1 MAKKSFSDLCV
12 GPILSRAFSNTDLK
26 DITAAVSS
34 RLIGQK
40 AELTLN
46 NKYDQTGWSLA
57 QSDGHYHSHLIGP
70 AYVSVRSEAG
80 ASGNVEVKKDFPFLR
95 SSPLLRIALPC
106 CWAGW

>member
-1 MAKKSFSDLCV
+1 MKFQKNRKS
-12 GPILSRAFSNTDLK
+12 SRPNLK

-46 NKYDQTGWSLA
+46 NKYDQTGWSLV
-57 QSDGHYHSHLIGP
+57 QSDGHYHSHLIGQ

-80 ASGNVEVKKDFPFLR
+80 ASGNVEVKKIFP
-95 SSPLLRIALPC
+95 SSVLLPFSA
-106 CWAGW
+106 